1 MALESRWY
9 FQLFG
14 GFEARCGTRRVN
26 RLRTAKTV
34 SLLGYLITHPP
45 HRFPREALAEL
56 FWQDMEPGRARNNL
70 SVALNAIR
78 YAFEAPEPAPP
89 LLIAEP
95 QSVGL
100 NRAAFDADVLD
111 FADAIALAQQ
121 ASDPSAQY
129 QYYLQAVR
137 LYTGEFLAGYY
148 DLWIVDAGV
157 QFQLQYSEA
166 LKRLTEIDLQQGNR
180 VQAIEWLHR
189 LVALHPTDAEP
200 LCTLVGLYLDEGRPE
215 PAYQVCSAW
224 IEQYQREQRRR
235 APMAVQRLLLQCQQ
249 LGSRRA
255 VLARRSKRARSDK
268 PDLTAPALPTTP
280 RVETGAPEL
289 PQPTTPLFGRQ
300 TELQSLLNLLQRP
313 ETRCVSILGLGGV
326 GKTRLAI
333 AVAQQLAGSPERTV
347 LWVPLAGI
355 LNPEQMGEAILAAL
369 GVSVAYDPLEQAIHC
384 LRQLERVVLVLDNM
398 EQLLPEASAIIAR
411 LLESV
416 PYCQMLITSRVPLTI
431 DAEIR
436 FHLEPLACSDA
447 PECPALQLFVHRAQQ
462 VAQDF
467 RLTEQNRNLI
477 TALCQSLDGIPLALE
492 LAASRVNVLS
502 PRQMLEQVSHRLSWL
517 KTHRVDIPARHR
529 EMRTV
534 LKITCAS
541 LPADAQK
548 LLRQMAVVPA
558 AWSADTLREI
568 FYTEAPADS
577 LLESLESLLGAGLI
591 QRVAANGAVL
601 FRMLEVVREHALE
614 QMTPDEQRACR
625 SQIAAWVCAQADAR
639 RAQSRTEQLPQWLAF
654 WDAHRE
660 CLQDALQL
668 LLEQGQTETLFEVI
682 VSLDR
687 YFLARCVL
695 PWVEVFLTQAIQL
708 PNGTSLMRC
717 RLLRLLTGV
726 YFKRESFETSRA
738 LAHEMLALAETLP
751 ESPETL
757 GWALYWVVQHAL
769 TERDWATVHHYWE
782 RLWSMYPCHEDFEL
796 HIQIHY
802 LAGYIP
808 WERQPPDWR
817 ERAVREAF
825 QQPDLLVRQSPLSA
839 YSEELTLRGD
849 YEKARLVCLEEVQ
862 LARQLDDPI
871 RVGSALVTQLFIA
884 IQQGELESAEALL
897 HELRQLDLQVGRF
910 ADTLLWLEGHWRLRR
925 GEPEQALQAALELV
939 ARHLPYDRPHEL
951 GGAWDLAALAAIAQ
965 GDLPT
970 ALRYAENAL
979 DARRQQEDAYRLH
992 FSKTHYYGIRAMLQ
1006 PDPEAAQA
1014 LEACLVFWQEREAR
1028 PWQAN
1033 TLYYLAHAYK
1043 ALGDLPRAKSA
1054 LEEAIQLNQAMGR
1067 QIALQQC
1074 RALADEMATF

>member
-45 HRFPREALAEL
+45 HRFPRATLAEL
-56 FWQDMEPGRARNNL
+56 FWQDVEPERARNNL

-78 YAFEAPEPAPP
+78 HAFETPEPAIP
-89 LLIAEP
+89 LLISEP
-95 QSVGL
+95 QTVGL

-148 DLWIVDAGV
+148 DLWIVDTGV

-166 LKRLTEIDLQQGNR
+166 LKRLTETDLQRGDR
-180 VQAIEWLHR
+180 TQAIEWLHR
-189 LVALHPTDAEP
+189 LVALHLTDAEP
-200 LCTLVGLYLDEGRPE
+200 LCTLVALYLDEGRPE
-215 PAYQVCSAW
+215 SAYQICTAW
-224 IEQYQREQRRR
+224 IEQYQREQRRS
-235 APMAVQRLLLQCQQ
+235 APVAVQRLLLECQR
-249 LGSRRA
+249 LGRRRA
-255 VLARRSKRARSDK
+255 ALARKPKHARSDK
-268 PDLTAPALPTTP
+268 PEITLPAPTATP
-280 RVETGAPEL
+280 PVETEGTTL
-289 PQPTTPLFGRQ
+289 PQPLTPLFGRQ
-300 TELQSLLNLLQRP
+300 TELQALLELLQRP
-313 ETRCVSILGLGGV
+313 ETRCVSILGLGGI

-333 AVAQQLAGSPERTV
+333 AVAQQLAKSAEGTV
-347 LWVPLAGI
+347 LWVPLTGV
-355 LNPEQMGEAILAAL
+355 LNPEQIGEAILAAL
-369 GVSVAYDPLEQAIHC
+369 GVPVAYDPLEQAIHC
-384 LRQLERVVLVLDNM
+384 LRQYKRVVLVLDNM
-398 EQLLPEASAIIAR
+398 EQLLPEASAIIVR

-416 PYCQMLITSRVPLTI
+416 PCCQMLITSRVPLAI
-431 DAEIR
+431 DAEVR
-436 FHLEPLACSDA
+436 FHLEPLTCSDT
-447 PECPALQLFVHRAQQ
+447 PECPAFQLFVHRAQQ

-467 RLTEQNRNLI
+467 RLTEQNRGVI
-477 TALCQSLDGIPLALE
+477 AALCQSVDGIPLALE

-534 LKITCAS
+534 LERTCAS
-541 LPADAQK
+541 LSADAQT

-568 FYTEAPADS
+568 FYAESPADF
-577 LLESLESLLGAGLI
+577 LLEPLESLLGAGLV
-591 QRVAANGAVL
+591 QRVASNGAVQ
-601 FRMLEVVREHALE
+601 FRVLEVVREYALE
-614 QMTPDEQRACR
+614 QITPDERLACR
-625 SQIAAWVCAQADAR
+625 NQIAAWVCAQASAR
-639 RAQSRTEQLPQWLAF
+639 REQSRNEQLPQWLAF

-660 CLQDALQL
+660 CLQDTLHL
-668 LLEQGQTETLFEVI
+668 LLEQAQTETLFGLI

-687 YFLARCVL
+687 YFLSRCAL
-695 PWVEVFLTQAIQL
+695 PWVEAFLRQTFQL
-708 PNGTSLMRC
+708 PDGTPLMRC

-726 YFKRESFETSRA
+726 VFKRENFEASRE
-738 LAHEMLALAETLP
+738 LAHAMLALAETLP

-769 TERDWATVHHYWE
+769 TERDWATVHRYWA
-782 RLWSMYPCHEDFEL
+782 RLWQMYPCHEDFEL
-796 HIQIHY
+796 HILIHY
-802 LAGYIP
+802 LAGYIQQEGLP
-808 WERQPPDWR
+808 RDWR

-825 QQPDLLVRQSPLSA
+825 QQPDLLARQSPLMA
-839 YSEELTLRGD
+839 YGEELILRGD
-849 YEKARLVCLEEVQ
+849 YEKARLVCLEDAQ
-862 LARQLDDPI
+862 LSYQLNDPI
-871 RVGSALVTQLFIA
+871 RVGSALVSQLFIA
-884 IQQGELESAEALL
+884 IQQGELETAETLL
-897 HELRQLDLQVGRF
+897 HQLRQLDLQVGRF

-925 GEPEQALQAALELV
+925 GEPELALQAALELV
-939 ARHLPYDRPHEL
+939 ARHLPYNRPHEL
-951 GGAWDLAALAAIAQ
+951 AGAWDLAALAATAQ
-965 GDLPT
+965 GDLQT

-979 DARRQQEDAYRLH
+979 SARRQQADTYRLH
-992 FSKTHYYGIRAMLQ
+992 YSQTHYYGIRAMLQ

-1014 LEACLVFWQEREAR
+1014 LEACLAFWREQDAR

-1033 TLYYLAHAYK
+1033 TLYYLAQAYK
-1043 ALGDLPRAKSA
+1043 TLGDLTRARSA
-1054 LEEAIQLNQAMGR
+1054 LEEAIQLNQSMGR
-1067 QIALQQC
+1067 QIALQHC
-1074 RALADEMATF
+1074 RALEAEMATF